1 MKANKIDNEERLR
14 FKREKNK
21 NIDSESKKV

>member
-1 MKANKIDNEERLR
+1 MTYL

-21 NIDSESKKV
+21 NIIVYVELNADDFSVLLI